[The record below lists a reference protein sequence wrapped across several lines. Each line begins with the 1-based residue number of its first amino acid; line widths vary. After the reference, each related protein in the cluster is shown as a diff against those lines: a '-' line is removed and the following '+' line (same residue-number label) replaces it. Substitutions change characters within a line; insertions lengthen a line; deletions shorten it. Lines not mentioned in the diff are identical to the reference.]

1 MTSTVLTCLFSFLFL
16 FSLHLFSSWM
26 KKNLHFRVVCQHGL
40 SKLNENVLNWNMM
53 FQGSAIKRQIFDVIG
68 TSSSSSANLCVC
80 SCWDACSL
88 SLCVQGQLLAALLS
102 DWNCLGSRQQTPV
115 VFTQG
120 QDLIMS
126 LPVALSPCGAD
137 RNRQG
142 QKTMWAKYQSNRHVL
157 KCSFYFS
164 TYFDAVEA
172 CAAKHQ
178 RKKDMSVNLVLHNK
192 MKVIAIWQ
200 LTSPSFYLHVF
211 TYYPNPPRSKSL
223 HLGD

>member
-157 KCSFYFS
+157 KCSFYLS
-164 TYFDAVEA
+164 THFDAVEA

-178 RKKDMSVNLVLHNK
+178 RKKTCLW
-192 MKVIAIWQ
+192 IWCY
-200 LTSPSFYLHVF
+200 T
-211 TYYPNPPRSKSL
+211 TKWKW
-223 HLGD
+223 